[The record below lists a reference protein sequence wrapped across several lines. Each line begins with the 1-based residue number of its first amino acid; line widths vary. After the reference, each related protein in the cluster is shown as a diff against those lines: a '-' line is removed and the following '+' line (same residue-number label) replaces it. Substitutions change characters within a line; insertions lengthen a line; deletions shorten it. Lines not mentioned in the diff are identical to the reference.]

1 MSYRL
6 LKKNWAVEILSPGT
20 DLKTLHLHRILHDQE
35 HPTSPTHIHWRHRTV
50 PRSDSAGGRSRP
62 RQVGAECFHL
72 LVSVLVVGSTPPILG
87 EESTA
92 LVKCWSPLSKPLM
105 FKLSP
110 KLPSPP
116 DRILLFLMV
125 IFRYREGGP
134 ASYWIHHWVI
144 FLDKSFTMI
153 AVTVPLSNGRSRID
167 YIYFME
173 QVLLA
178 PKTGQSK
185 AILSRRFALFIS
197 FNSPYF
203 MSCVVLLLLTSI
215 KTVYCG

>member
-1 MSYRL
+1 MEQVLLAPKTGQSKAILSRRFALFISFNWTLQLQWDQEFITIWNTKMKICLSYRL

-20 DLKTLHLHRILHDQE
+20 DLKTLHFHRILHDQE

-105 FKLSP
+105 LKLSP

-134 ASYWIHHWVI
+134 ASYWIHHWVN
-144 FLDKSFTMI
+144 F
-153 AVTVPLSNGRSRID
+153 
-167 YIYFME
+167 
-173 QVLLA
+173 
-178 PKTGQSK
+178 
-185 AILSRRFALFIS
+185 
-197 FNSPYF
+197 
-203 MSCVVLLLLTSI
+203 LTSLSL
-215 KTVYCG
+215 

>member
-1 MSYRL
+1 MNEITFGLSSS
-6 LKKNWAVEILSPGT
+6 KKRTGQVEFRAQVLTWQLSNF
-20 DLKTLHLHRILHDQE
+20 HRVLHDQE

-62 RQVGAECFHL
+62 RQVGAGCFHL

-105 FKLSP
+105 LKLLP

-134 ASYWIHHWVI
+134 ASYWIHHWVN
-144 FLDKSFTMI
+144 F
-153 AVTVPLSNGRSRID
+153 
-167 YIYFME
+167 
-173 QVLLA
+173 
-178 PKTGQSK
+178 
-185 AILSRRFALFIS
+185 
-197 FNSPYF
+197 
-203 MSCVVLLLLTSI
+203 LTSLSLWLPSPFPSPMGE
-215 KTVYCG
+215 VE